1 MTIFEQKFSLQKL
14 SQRFQITLNI
24 PKTIL
29 KQFLDYV
36 RTKNFLVKMD
46 DFWEKSK
53 AIGLGK

>member
-29 KQFLDYV
+29 QQFLDDL
-36 RTKNFLVKMD
+36 RTKNFLGKMD
-46 DFWEKSK
+46 HFWEKSK